1 MASSLLSLTPF
12 LFGRKLKIAAKV
24 SQRCRD
30 TAVSVGSTKTSV
42 SSAERRSANYLPCLY
57 DDDLQLLRSDFKGDE
72 YVRQVEE
79 LKGRVKMML
88 NNMEGDQLEMID
100 NLLRLGVAYH
110 FEDDI
115 HNILGNIY
123 NNNQV
128 KKDNLYATALE
139 FRILRE
145 HGYLSSP
152 GNAEFVYHRFPGE
165 SIMEE
170 AWNFTSKHLGNV
182 EIDQVDPFLG
192 IQVSQALELPLHWRM
207 PRLEARWY
215 IDLYERRAD
224 FDPIVLQLAKLDFNV
239 LQGLHQEELK
249 EMSMYK
255 QHLIGFHVLQ
265 LGCIQRW
272 WKNTGL
278 GEKLSFARNRLVE
291 SFLWT
296 VGMASKPQFG
306 SCRKILTKVVAF
318 ITVIDDIY
326 DVYGTLDELELFTD
340 AVERL
345 WHLYHMQALLLS
357 RRVFINSLLISTCF
371 RWDIKAMEQLP
382 DYMKI
387 CFFALYNAVNEM
399 AYDILK
405 DQGHDVVFNLKN
417 AWAELLRAYLLEAR
431 WYHSGYTPSFDEYS
445 KNAWISVAT
454 PLMAVHSSLFVRNQ
468 INQKELEFLESYPE
482 FLYWSALIVR
492 LQDDLGTSSE
502 ELKRGDVAKS
512 IQCYMHENRSVS
524 EEAGRGHIKNLVREA
539 WKQLNVEGEAASP
552 LSKEVS
558 GTLLNL
564 VRGSHCFYQHGD
576 GHGSQGQNHLT
587 KQHAMSLLFHP
598 VPL

>member
-30 TAVSVGSTKTSV
+30 TAASVGSTKTSV

-88 NNMEGDQLEMID
+88 NNMEGDHTLDQLEMID
-100 NLLRLGVAYH
+100 NLLRLGVAYY

-128 KKDNLYATALE
+128 KNDNLYATALE

-152 GNAEFVYHRFPGE
+152 VFDSFRDKTGKFRQSLCNDIKAMLSLYEASYHCFPGE

-182 EIDQVDPFLG
+182 KIDQVDPFLG

-249 EMSMYK
+249 DMSK
-255 QHLIGFHVLQ
+255 
-265 LGCIQRW
+265 W

-340 AVERL
+340 AVER
-345 WHLYHMQALLLS
+345 
-357 RRVFINSLLISTCF
+357 
-371 RWDIKAMEQLP
+371 WDIKAMEQLP

-431 WYHSGYTPSFDEYS
+431 WYHSGYTPSFDEYL

-454 PLMAVHSSLFVRNQ
+454 PLMAVHSSLFVTNQ
-468 INQKELEFLESYPE
+468 INQKELAFLESYPE

-512 IQCYMHENRSVS
+512 IQCYMHENRVS
-524 EEAGRGHIKNLVREA
+524 EETGRGHIKNLVREA
-539 WKQLNVEGEAASP
+539 WKQLNVEGAAASP
-552 LSKEVS
+552 LSKDVS

-576 GHGSQGQNHLT
+576 GHGSQNHLT

>member
-1 MASSLLSLTPF
+1 MASSLLSLTPI
-12 LFGRKLKIAAKV
+12 LFGGMLKIAAKV
-24 SQRCRD
+24 SQRCRE
-30 TAVSVGSTKTSV
+30 TAASVGSTEISV

-57 DDDLQLLRSDFKGDE
+57 DDDLQLLRSDYKGDE

-79 LKGRVKMML
+79 LKGKVKMML
-88 NNMEGDQLEMID
+88 NNMEG
-100 NLLRLGVAYH
+100 
-110 FEDDI
+110 
-115 HNILGNIY
+115 NIY
-123 NNNQV
+123 NNNNQV
-128 KKDNLYATALE
+128 KKDNFYATALE
-139 FRILRE
+139 FRLLRE
-145 HGYLSSP
+145 HGYHSSP
-152 GNAEFVYHRFPGE
+152 EVFDSFRDKTGKFRQSLCNDIKAMLSLYEASYHCFPGE

-215 IDLYERRAD
+215 IDVYERRAN
-224 FDPIVLQLAKLDFNV
+224 FNPIILQLAKLDFNV

-249 EMSMYK
+249 DMS
-255 QHLIGFHVLQ
+255 
-265 LGCIQRW
+265 RW

-278 GEKLSFARNRLVE
+278 VEKLSFARNRLVE

-340 AVERL
+340 AVER
-345 WHLYHMQALLLS
+345 
-357 RRVFINSLLISTCF
+357 
-371 RWDIKAMEQLP
+371 WDIKAMERLP

-387 CFFALYNAVNEM
+387 CFLALYNTVNEM

-417 AWAELLRAYLLEAR
+417 AWVELLRAYLLEAR
-431 WYHSGYTPSFDEYS
+431 WYHSGYTPSFEEYS

-454 PLMAVHSSLFVRNQ
+454 PLMAVHSSLFITNQ

-502 ELKRGDVAKS
+502 EIKRGDVAKS
-512 IQCYMHENRSVS
+512 IQCYMHENRVS

-539 WKQLNVEGEAASP
+539 WKQLNVEGAAASP
-552 LSKEVS
+552 LSQDVA

-576 GHGSQGQNHLT
+576 GHGSQSHLT
-587 KQHAMSLLFHP
+587 KQHAMSLLFDP
-598 VPL
+598 IPL